1 MLYFFAFFTALA
13 ITMIL
18 VPPLRQVATPWG
30 LVDRPNQRKVHIRT
44 VPRIGG
50 IAMMA
55 GFLVPFLMWIPLD
68 RPFASILIGVLVLA
82 AFGIWDDRNDLDY
95 RMKFAGQLVAVGI
108 AVFYGGIV
116 IDHFPFFGLD
126 ALPSG
131 LSIPITIIVLVGV
144 TNAINLSDGLDGLAG
159 GVAAL
164 SFGGVAFLAYI
175 VEGAGLA
182 LAALAA
188 LGALL
193 GFLRYNTWPARVFM
207 GDAGSQYLGF
217 VLGTLVVVLTQ
228 DVHSAMSPAVG
239 LLLVGLPLLD
249 TTMVMIGRL
258 CRGRSPFSA
267 DRTHIHHRFLD
278 LGFDHYEA
286 VTLIYLAQA
295 TLVVAAVLLRYQSDA
310 VLILLFLLFAGLTLG
325 YFWFAPSVPWLRK
338 HAGAGAMPASFTAQ
352 SLTWLSQRKLDVR
365 LPGVIA
371 ILVAAATFVT
381 AGFVPELIPAD
392 VTVMG
397 AALLLVYGLW
407 LSGWFYQRAPW
418 VEKVVI
424 YSTCAVCVYLLSLN
438 RDAHDAVL
446 PLLNAALVLLAVA
459 VMLGVRFGRGHAFHV
474 TPLDFLI
481 LFTAIVV
488 PNLPLRDFDLVGA
501 AIAKV
506 IVLFYGI
513 EFALGL
519 ADGAPRLLRII
530 TLIALGVI
538 TMRGF
543 IF

>member
-18 VPPLRQVATPWG
+18 VPPLRHVALPWG
-30 LVDRPNQRKVHIRT
+30 LVDRPNQRKVHLRV

-68 RPFASILIGVLVLA
+68 RPFGSILIGVLVLA
-82 AFGIWDDRNDLDY
+82 AFGIWDDRKDINY
-95 RMKFAGQLVAVGI
+95 RMKFTGQLVAVSI

-116 IDHFPFFGLD
+116 IDRFPFFGLD
-126 ALPSG
+126 ALPNG
-131 LSIPITIIVLVGV
+131 ISIPVTIIVLVAV

-164 SFGGVAFLAYI
+164 SFGGVAFLAYV
-175 VEGAGLA
+175 VEGVGLA

-217 VLGTLVVVLTQ
+217 VLGTLVIVLIQ

-295 TLVVAAVLLRYQSDA
+295 ALVVAAVLFRYQSDA
-310 VLILLFLLFAGLTLG
+310 ILIFLFLMFAGITLG

-338 HAGAGAMPASFTAQ
+338 HAAAGAMPKSVAAQ
-352 SLTWLSQRKLDVR
+352 FLNWLSRRKLDVR
-365 LPGVIA
+365 MPGIIA
-371 ILVAAATFVT
+371 HLVVAATFVT
-381 AGFVPELIPAD
+381 AVILPEAIPTD

-397 AALLLVYGLW
+397 ASLLLIYSFW
-407 LSGWFYQRAPW
+407 LSGGLNQRAPW
-418 VEKVVI
+418 IEKIVI
-424 YSTCAVCVYLLSLN
+424 YSTCAVCIYLLSL
-438 RDAHDAVL
+438 DGDPHYAVV
-446 PLLNAALVLLAVA
+446 PLLNGGLVLLGVA

-481 LFTAIVV
+481 LFTALVV
-488 PNLPLRDFDLVGA
+488 PNLHLRDFDLVGA
-501 AIAKV
+501 AIAKL

-513 EFALGL
+513 EFAMGITE
-519 ADGAPRLLRII
+519 GAPRLLRTI
-530 TLIALGVI
+530 TLIALSVI
-538 TMRGF
+538 TLRGF